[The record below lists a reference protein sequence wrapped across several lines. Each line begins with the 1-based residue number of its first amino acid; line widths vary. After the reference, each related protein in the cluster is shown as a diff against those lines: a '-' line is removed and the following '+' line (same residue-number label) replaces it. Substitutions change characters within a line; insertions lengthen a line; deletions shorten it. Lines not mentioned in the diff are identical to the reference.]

1 MNTTPADLE
10 AHSTRL
16 WKAVV
21 AGDEYAAVDAAEDAL
36 QGGLAPETVLL
47 DVIAPIQ
54 DRVGREW
61 AADHMTVAQEHIAT
75 AVCDRAVSVLART
88 PATPPPNAAAPDTA
102 APNVQAPE
110 SPARIAV
117 ACTDGE
123 WHAMPARLL
132 STVLGLR
139 GMRVDYVG
147 SQLPIPYLIAH
158 LHRTRPAVAA
168 LSSTMVTQ
176 LPTAHSAVI
185 ACHAIGIPVLVGGAA
200 YGPDGRYA
208 RLLGA
213 EGWAPD
219 ARGVAD
225 VLSAGPFPRP
235 AADHQ
240 PLDDLPHLA
249 DQEYTLVSRS
259 APDLVRQALTH
270 LDDTAAIN
278 ARQLLDAGECVTR
291 LVDVLATALYL
302 NEAEVL
308 MDYTT
313 WATDVL
319 GSRRIPV
326 HAGGLRY
333 TLDVL
338 SERLIDLPRA
348 LGMLEQARKAMDDHA

>member
-10 AHSTRL
+10 AHSKRL

-21 AGDEYAAVDAAEDAL
+21 AGDEYEAVDAAADAL
-36 QGGLAPETVLL
+36 RDGLAAETVLL
-47 DVIAPIQ
+47 EVIAPIQ

-61 AADHMTVAQEHIAT
+61 AADRMTVAQEHIAT
-75 AVCDRAVSVLART
+75 AVCERAVSLLARS
-88 PATPPPNAAAPDTA
+88 PVARPPEP
-102 APNVQAPE
+102 
-110 SPARIAV
+110 PARIAV

-139 GMRVDYVG
+139 GWQVDHVG
-147 SQLPIPYLIAH
+147 TQLPIPYLIAH

-168 LSSTMVTQ
+168 LSSTMITQ
-176 LPTAHSAVI
+176 LPTAHSAVV

-208 RLLGA
+208 QLVGA

-225 VLSAGPFPRP
+225 VLAAGPFPRP
-235 AADHQ
+235 APDHQ

-259 APDLVRQALTH
+259 AHDLVRQALTR
-270 LDDTAAIN
+270 LDGTTAITA
-278 ARQLLDAGECVTR
+278 QQFLDASECVTR
-291 LVDVLATALYL
+291 LVEVLATALYL
-302 NEAEVL
+302 DEPEVL
-308 MDYTT
+308 VDYMT

-319 GSRRIPV
+319 GSRQIPV
-326 HAGGLRY
+326 HARGLRY

-338 SERLIDLPRA
+338 GDRLVDLPRTQ
-348 LGMLEQARKAMDDHA
+348 GMLDQARKAMDDPS